1 MEGEN
6 NTLDLGH
13 NDLQAD
19 IYLWCSSMQL
29 VTSVWILREG
39 WAAVIILQDMGDI
52 SVGSIVGFS
61 SQRGQTEGFSKSK
74 SISNRKTIFFF
85 NKKSPKYKNN
95 YFK

>member
-74 SISNRKTIFFF
+74 SYQIERQYFSLI
-85 NKKSPKYKNN
+85 KNHQN
-95 YFK
+95 IKITHTT